1 MSIAKHTGYNLLGTA
16 IPILVSLAT
25 VPLYLHLVG
34 LERFGVLSICWLLL
48 GYFGLFDLG
57 LSRAVAQKIA
67 ALGRDDSGAG
77 SLVFWTAFWIS
88 GVLALLAGAI
98 MLPAAFYG
106 LRYISFDTA
115 GLATEAEAAVPWL
128 ALTVP
133 VSLMSGLFTGAL
145 MGRERFGLINLG
157 EGLATTLSAVVPLA
171 VAWLVGP
178 DLWLLIAAALGGR
191 ILAALLLFAAC
202 FRAIPL
208 HPPVRPQR
216 GLTRELA
223 SYGGWVSVGAIV
235 APLLAFW
242 DRFAIGWMLGAAA
255 VSVYVVAFT
264 LAWRLATIPGALSR
278 ALFPRF
284 AAQENDDAHRLHVDG
299 LAVLAFV
306 MTPTILVA
314 ILFARPFI
322 DVWVGAELGRETAP
336 LAYILLPAIWLNG
349 FAQIAY
355 SRLQAQGRPGTVAR
369 IHLIE
374 IVPYL
379 LCLVAAL
386 HFLGLAGAALVWTL
400 RVVADTALLF
410 GALQGGLAS
419 LRPLAVQGGLVL
431 AAAGAAFATQSS
443 PWPWFVAVT
452 LPFGL
457 WAAYRE
463 LPEGAKAA
471 VRAIFRKI
479 GLTAAGKEEAP
490 NAQAG
495 PDA

>member
-1 MSIAKHTGYNLLGTA
+1 MSIAKHTGYNLLGAA

-34 LERFGVLSICWLLL
+34 LERFGILSICWLLL

-67 ALGRDDSGAG
+67 ALGKDDAGAG
-77 SLVFWTAFWIS
+77 SQIFWTAFWIS

-98 MLPAAFYG
+98 MLPAAFYA

-115 GLATEAEAAVPWL
+115 GLAAEAASAVPWL

-145 MGRERFGLINLG
+145 TGRERFGLINLG

-171 VAWLVGP
+171 VAWLAGP

-191 ILAALLLFAAC
+191 VLAALLLFAAC

-208 HPPVRPQR
+208 HAPVRPHR
-216 GLTRELA
+216 DLVKALGA
-223 SYGGWVSVGAIV
+223 YGGWVSVGAIV

-242 DRFAIGWMLGAAA
+242 DRFAIGWMLGAVS

-264 LAWRLATIPGALSR
+264 LVWRLATIPSALSR

-284 AAQENDDAHRLHVDG
+284 AAQEDGDAHRLHLDG
-299 LAVLAFV
+299 LGVLAFL
-306 MTPTILVA
+306 MTPAILVA
-314 ILFARPFI
+314 ILFVRPFL
-322 DVWVGAELGRETAP
+322 DLWVGSALGREAAP

-379 LCLVAAL
+379 LCLLGGLAL
-386 HFLGLAGAALVWTL
+386 FGLAGAALVWTL

-410 GALQGGLAS
+410 GALPGGLAS
-419 LRPLAVQGGLVL
+419 LKRLAGQGLL
-431 AAAGAAFATQSS
+431 ILIAAGGAFAAMDWR
-443 PWPWFVAVT
+443 WPWFVAAI
-452 LPFGL
+452 LPLGV
-457 WAAYRE
+457 WAAYQG
-463 LPEGAKAA
+463 LPDGARNS
-471 VRAIFRKI
+471 VRAMLRKV
-479 GLTAAGKEEAP
+479 GLSGLMKARNG
-490 NAQAG
+490 Q
-495 PDA
+495 